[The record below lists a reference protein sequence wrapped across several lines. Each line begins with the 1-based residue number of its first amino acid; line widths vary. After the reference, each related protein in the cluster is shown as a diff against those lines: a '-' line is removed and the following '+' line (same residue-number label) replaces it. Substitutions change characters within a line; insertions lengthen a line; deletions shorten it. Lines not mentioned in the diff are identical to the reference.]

1 MDSNLLKTIEGIK
14 TVIIFY
20 SLLFILSTIGIF
32 FGYFIMEYLF
42 IFYFIIMIV
51 VIVSLIGIYS
61 GISRIH
67 AGKKAFYLAH
77 ERSTN
82 QAKKFVKWGLI
93 IYIFVGFFF
102 GSLFVFNAFSRAIVQ
117 TLIMAPFWL
126 ALVYLIKEIA
136 SDKIKNLLWI
146 AFFSRAVLFLFVNI
160 LPFLFVYYS
169 VFVSPVIFSLISI
182 IAIIPSLMF
191 IYCYYKTYKL
201 IKISTIQ

>member
-20 SLLFILSTIGIF
+20 SLLFILSNIGIF

-42 IFYFIIMIV
+42 IFYFIITIL

-182 IAIIPSLMF
+182 IATIPSLMF

>member
-42 IFYFIIMIV
+42 IFYFIITIL

>member
-32 FGYFIMEYLF
+32 FGYFIMKYLF
-42 IFYFIIMIV
+42 IFYFIITIL